1 MPINIEEHKVYVD
14 SHKTYMVPYTIV
26 ISALSE
32 QSIALTSTDKFEKAL
47 EKAEKVFNSINSAMP
62 KIEDIDD

>member
-1 MPINIEEHKVYVD
+1 MPLNIEDHKVYID

-26 ISALSE
+26 ISALTE
-32 QSIALTSTDKFEKAL
+32 QSIALTSTDEFEKAL
-47 EKAEKVFNSINSAMP
+47 EKAEKVFNSINSSLP